1 MKLLK
6 VLGGGAAVCG
16 VLLLAAPA
24 MAEQHGGHA
33 EGKAGHAERK
43 AGHAERRIERLQE
56 RLGLSAEQTEAV
68 RQLFDQARATRK
80 KQREAMHEA
89 VAQILTAPQLEKF
102 KALRAERK
110 AAHEAEHA
118 KRKAE
123 RAAAP

>member
-1 MKLLK
+1 MKRLK

-24 MAEQHGGHA
+24 LAAQHGGHA
-33 EGKAGHAERK
+33 EGKAGHAD
-43 AGHAERRIERLQE
+43 RRIERLQE

-80 KQREAMHEA
+80 KQRAALHEA
-89 VAQILTAPQLEKF
+89 LAQLLTAPQLEKF

-110 AAHEAEHA
+110 AAHEAAHA
-118 KRKAE
+118 AHEAE

>member
-1 MKLLK
+1 MWG
-6 VLGGGAAVCG
+6 VAARRARYGA
-16 VLLLAAPA
+16 
-24 MAEQHGGHA
+24 QHGGHA
-33 EGKAGHAERK
+33 EGK

-110 AAHEAEHA
+110 AAHEAAHA

>member
-33 EGKAGHAERK
+33 EGKAGHAER
-43 AGHAERRIERLQE
+43 RIERLQE

-80 KQREAMHEA
+80 KTTGGDARGGSPDLDRPAA
-89 VAQILTAPQLEKF
+89 
-102 KALRAERK
+102 RK
-110 AAHEAEHA
+110 IQSLAG
-118 KRKAE
+118 RTQS
-123 RAAAP
+123 RTRS